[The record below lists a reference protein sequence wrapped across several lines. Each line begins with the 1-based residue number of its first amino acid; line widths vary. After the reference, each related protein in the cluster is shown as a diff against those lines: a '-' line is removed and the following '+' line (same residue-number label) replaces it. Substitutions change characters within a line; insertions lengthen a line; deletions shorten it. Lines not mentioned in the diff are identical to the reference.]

1 MTPGMC
7 DPRTQLKM
15 GPRLMVLRHFT
26 EWGWSDCLALEEGV
40 LFFWQNW
47 GKRSCF
53 GFLVNCKLVFKT
65 NSWSWCYYWVLMDIW
80 VWLCLSPKLWYSTLL
95 LLGVGGA
102 VHLLQKILPIP
113 FLSNASFRVI
123 VDTLSILSLEKG
135 DFLVYFT
142 EIEQKVSRQ

>member
-1 MTPGMC
+1 
-7 DPRTQLKM
+7 
-15 GPRLMVLRHFT
+15 
-26 EWGWSDCLALEEGV
+26 
-40 LFFWQNW
+40 
-47 GKRSCF
+47 
-53 GFLVNCKLVFKT
+53 
-65 NSWSWCYYWVLMDIW
+65 MDIW

-123 VDTLSILSLEKG
+123 VDTLPILSLEKG